1 MAEQIQIECHESRRR
16 FLRNMGLASIGMMA
30 APLLLTPR
38 AEAGGLFPPPSPKEQ
53 QKVGDQ
59 AAQEILQKYK
69 EVHDGRARHFD
80 QLGQRL
86 VSALS
91 LDDRR
96 TWDFRFHV
104 LDSKEVNAFALP
116 GGNMFMYTGLYEKLT
131 TDDALAAV
139 TGHEMTH
146 VRKQHWAKA
155 YAKQQ
160 QRETLLALGLTIF
173 HASDATQSL
182 AGLAD
187 GVLTLKYSRGEEAQ
201 ADAGGLQNMVDADYN
216 PEGMIQLF
224 ETLQQV
230 SGNGGSVGGDFL
242 SDHPLTSDRI
252 KAAQKQIDQLDKD
265 HRFPALTPLVYSRL
279 A

>member
-1 MAEQIQIECHESRRR
+1 MDEQTQIGYNESRRR
-16 FLRNMGLASIGMMA
+16 FLRNMGLTGMGLVA

-38 AEAGGLFPPPSPKEQ
+38 ADAGGLFAVPSPAD
-53 QKVGDQ
+53 QKQAGDE
-59 AAQEILQKYK
+59 AAKEILQKYK
-69 EVHDGRARHFD
+69 EVTDGRARHFD
-80 QLGQRL
+80 QMGQRL
-86 VSALS
+86 VRALS
-91 LDDRR
+91 PDDRK
-96 TWDFRFHV
+96 TWDFRFRV
-104 LDSKEVNAFALP
+104 LDSKDVNAFALP

-146 VRKQHWAKA
+146 VRKQHWAQA

-160 QRETLLALGLTIF
+160 QRGLILGGLLSIF
-173 HASDATQSL
+173 HAGQAAQTL

-187 GVLTLKYSRGEEAQ
+187 NVLTLKYSRGEEAQ
-201 ADAGGLQNMVDADYN
+201 ADAGGLQNMVDAHYN
-216 PEGMIQLF
+216 PQGMIQLF
-224 ETLQQV
+224 QTLQKV

-252 KAAQKQIDQLDKD
+252 KAAQKQIDTLQHDY
-265 HRFPALTPLVYSRL
+265 RFPPLTPLDYSRL

>member
-1 MAEQIQIECHESRRR
+1 MTEQTPIEYHESRRR
-16 FLRNMGLASIGMMA
+16 FLRNMGLAGIGMMA
-30 APLLLTPR
+30 VPLLLAPK
-38 AEAGGLFPPPSPKEQ
+38 ADAGGLFAAPSPTDQ
-53 QKVGDQ
+53 QKVGDK
-59 AAQEILQKYK
+59 AAQKILQKYK

-91 LDDRR
+91 LDDRK
-96 TWDFRFHV
+96 TWNFRFHV
-104 LDSKEVNAFALP
+104 LDSKAVNAFALP

-146 VRKQHWAKA
+146 VRKQHWAQA
-155 YAKQQ
+155 YAKRE
-160 QRETLLALGLTIF
+160 QRETLLALGLSIF

-182 AGLAD
+182 VGLAD
-187 GVLTLKYSRGEEAQ
+187 GVLTLKYSRSAEAQ
-201 ADAGGLQNMVDADYN
+201 ADAGGLRNMVDADYN

-224 ETLQQV
+224 QILQQV
-230 SGNGGSVGGDFL
+230 SGNGGSVAGDFL

-252 KAAQKQIDQLDKD
+252 KAAQKQIDQLDRD
-265 HRFPALTPLVYSRL
+265 HRFPALTPLDYSRL